1 MDENLTIRPLVLG
14 AEGLLGRA
22 LTAALEDR
30 YPFTVSAGR
39 TELDVTDRWR
49 LEAELLRL
57 QPTVVLNCA
66 AVADVDAC
74 ESDPDRARRV
84 NAEAPAHL
92 AAMCRDAGVRV
103 VHFSTD
109 YVFDGAKRAP
119 YDEADAPNPLNVYG
133 RTKLEGEMGV
143 LETHADALVV
153 RVSFVFGAGRTTFLD
168 KIVGLARA
176 SREPIPA
183 LDSWTIR
190 PTALQDAVDATLAL
204 LASDATGL
212 WHVAGKPAV
221 TRLGFARE
229 LLRLIGDDPARA
241 VALPPESLKL
251 AAPRPAYSV
260 LSTARFEARFGP
272 LRPWTAGAREYLG
285 LPPAA
290 PGEDPS

>member
-14 AEGLLGRA
+14 ADGLLGRA
-22 LTAALEDR
+22 LTEALEER
-30 YPFTVSAGR
+30 YPHTVSAGR

-57 QPTVVLNCA
+57 QPTVVVNCA

-74 ESDPDRARRV
+74 EADPERAQRV
-84 NAEAPAHL
+84 NAEAPAQL
-92 AAMCRDAGVRV
+92 AAICRRAGVRLL
-103 VHFSTD
+103 HYSTD

-119 YDEADAPNPLNVYG
+119 YDEADAPNPVNVYG

-143 LETHADALVV
+143 LETHPDALVV
-153 RVSFVFGAGRTTFLD
+153 RVSFVFGAGRATFLD

-190 PTALQDAVDATLAL
+190 PTALSDAVEATLRL
-204 LASDATGL
+204 VGSDATGL

-241 VALPPESLKL
+241 VALPKEALQL
-251 AAPRPAYSV
+251 AAARPDYSV